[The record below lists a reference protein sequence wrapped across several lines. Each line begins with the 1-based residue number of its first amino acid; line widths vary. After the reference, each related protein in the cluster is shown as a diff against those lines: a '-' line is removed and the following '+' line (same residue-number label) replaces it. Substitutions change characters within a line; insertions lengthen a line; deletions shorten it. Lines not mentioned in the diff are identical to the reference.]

1 MMADIELS
9 EKVTSYISKN
19 RFRGEFILTD
29 LLDEDEGIIMQRDLI
44 QCWILPQLSR
54 YS

>member
-1 MMADIELS
+1 MADWELS
-9 EKVTSYISKN
+9 EKVTAYVNKN

-29 LLDEDEGIIMQRDLI
+29 LLDEDEAIIMQRDLI
-44 QCWILPQLSR
+44 QCWILPQLSK